1 MFQFGYCLLFWMN
14 HIRALNS
21 LVHNNFSS
29 SFSELLKREKSLIIH
44 QCYLQTLACKTI
56 KVKNN
61 MASEILAD
69 IFPHKEGNCNL
80 RNSTVLQGRSIKQY
94 KKYYASYIIQK

>member
-29 SFSELLKREKSLIIH
+29 SFSELLKREKSLTIH

-69 IFPHKEGNCNL
+69 NFSP
-80 RNSTVLQGRSIKQY
+80 
-94 KKYYASYIIQK
+94 